1 MTSFN
6 PGNRGITLIL
16 VAGLL
21 FLFFIFFIVAID
33 FAYVYYVR
41 GQLQNSADAS
51 CLAGAAMVDVN
62 QDPLALDEVTA
73 KQEAKQV
80 ASANFAAASPVQL
93 NDEDIEFGSWDGIN
107 RIFTA
112 GTAPATAIH
121 VKAQR
126 TVADPDGRFGLLFAR
141 IADWSEMTIGAKATC
156 TVPRYKLEVPVVLC
170 AGIFDGIPLEENGVI
185 TGGPSNFYWAPYTK
199 EVDPGVF
206 GIAWTLFDPDIPAP
220 TGASDL
226 RKYFCGDH
234 PRSGCLSDPVY
245 SDNGYK
251 TSVARQ
257 FRCAFYNPN
266 HDSSNKTIVGGMV
279 TEWRVVVPVFETS
292 GCPPGGDQKNP
303 HKIIGWGWITITEVY
318 ASIGDAPPDCAC
330 EVLFNENPAIYNIIK
345 VSGTFPNAIQIK
357 AIEYPEIGGVT
368 ACLISDSNSSMGIL
382 VE

>member
-6 PGNRGITLIL
+6 PGNRGIALIL
-16 VAGLL
+16 VAGLI

-33 FAYVYYVR
+33 FAYVYYTR

-62 QDPLALDEVTA
+62 QDPPALDEVSA
-73 KQEAKQV
+73 KQEAKQF
-80 ASANFAAASPVQL
+80 ASANFAAGSPVQM

-112 GTAPATAIH
+112 GTTPATAIH

-141 IADWSEMTIGAKATC
+141 IADWSDMTIAAKATC
-156 TVPRYKLEVPVVLC
+156 TVTQYKLEVPVVFCRDMLT
-170 AGIFDGIPLEENGVI
+170 GVPREENGDI
-185 TGGPSNFYWAPYTK
+185 TGGPGIFYWAPYDK
-199 EVDPGVF
+199 EVDPGAY

-266 HDSSNKTIVGGMV
+266 HDTDNKTIVGGMV
-279 TEWRVVVPVFETS
+279 TEWRVVVPVFEDA
-292 GCPPGGDQKNP
+292 GCPPGAQQFP
-303 HKIIGWGWITITEVY
+303 FKIIGWGWITITEVW
-318 ASIGDAPPDCAC
+318 ASIGEAPPDCAC

-345 VSGTFPNAIQIK
+345 VSGDGPNGIEIK
-357 AIEYPEIGGVT
+357 TIEYPEIGGVG
-368 ACLISDSNSSMGIL
+368 ACLLSDSNSSMGIL